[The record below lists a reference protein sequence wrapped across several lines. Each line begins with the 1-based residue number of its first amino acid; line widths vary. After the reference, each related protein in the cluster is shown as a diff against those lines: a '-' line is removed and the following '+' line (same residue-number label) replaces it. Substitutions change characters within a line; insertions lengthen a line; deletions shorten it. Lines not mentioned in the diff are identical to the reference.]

1 MEAKRE
7 QALVGL
13 FVLVAGGLL
22 VITLVLLSGAF
33 TTGDT
38 TFHTYFKNAGGL
50 QPGSEV
56 RYAGGPPIGRVS
68 KVQVDAQDATRMK
81 VDFAVHPNIPVKTDS
96 TVLITSNSPLGE
108 NFLGIIP
115 GTNAAPRA
123 PAGYTLKSKE
133 FVSFA
138 DLADKIN
145 ALAPAANELLV
156 NLNDRVVELK
166 ETLNRVNDLLNDRN
180 RENIA
185 ESLANVRGMLQEDR
199 PLVHSTLD
207 HVNTASAKL
216 GPLID
221 DFKKTSAQ
229 ANETLNHIDSMI
241 KENRPDVRSAVKN
254 LRASLAKANSILSQ
268 LDNTVA
274 NNSENLDEII
284 DNLRRITENMTA
296 FTETIRERPYLLI
309 RSSEPKNHEPGKEPP
324 K

>member
-22 VITLVLLSGAF
+22 AITLILLSGAF

-38 TFHTYFKNAGGL
+38 TFHAFFKNAGGL

-56 RYAGGPPIGRVS
+56 RYAGGPPIGRVR
-68 KVQVDAQDATRMK
+68 KVQVDPANSTRMQI
-81 VDFAVHPNIPVKTDS
+81 DFAIHPNIPVKTDS
-96 TVLITSNSPLGE
+96 TVIITSNSPLGE
-108 NFLGIIP
+108 NFLDILAGTIP
-115 GTNAAPRA
+115 AQRA
-123 PAGYTLKSKE
+123 PAGYTLQSKE
-133 FVSFA
+133 PVSFS
-138 DLADKIN
+138 DIADKIN
-145 ALAPAANELLV
+145 ALAPTAQELIV

-166 ETLNRVNDLLNDRN
+166 VTLNRVNDLLNDRN
-180 RENIA
+180 RANVA

-199 PLVHSTLD
+199 PLVHSSLE

-221 DFKKTSAQ
+221 DFKKTSQQ
-229 ANETLNHIDSMI
+229 ANVTLDHIDSMI

-254 LRASLAKANSILSQ
+254 LRASLVKANSILSQ

-296 FTETIRERPYLLI
+296 FTETIREKPYLLI

>member
-22 VITLVLLSGAF
+22 IITLVLLSGAL

-38 TFHTYFKNAGGL
+38 TFHAFFKNAGGL

-56 RYAGGPPIGRVS
+56 RYAGGPPIGRVR
-68 KVQVDAQDATRMK
+68 KVQVDPGNSTRMQ
-81 VDFAVHPNIPVKTDS
+81 VDFAIHPNIPVKTDS
-96 TVLITSNSPLGE
+96 TVIITSNSPLGE
-108 NFLGIIP
+108 NFLDILAGTIP
-115 GTNAAPRA
+115 ARRA
-123 PAGYTLKSKE
+123 PAGYTLQSRE
-133 FVSFA
+133 PVSFS

-145 ALAPAANELLV
+145 ALAPTANELLV
-156 NLNDRVVELK
+156 NLNERVVELK

-221 DFKKTSAQ
+221 DFKKTSEQ
-229 ANETLNHIDSMI
+229 ANVTLDHIDSMI
-241 KENRPDVRSAVKN
+241 KENRPDIRSAVKN

-268 LDNTVA
+268 LDTTVA

-296 FTETIRERPYLLI
+296 FTETIRDKPYLLI
-309 RSSEPKNHEPGKEPP
+309 RSSDPKRHEPGEAPP

>member
-22 VITLVLLSGAF
+22 ILTLVLLSGAL

-38 TFHTYFKNAGGL
+38 TFHTFFKNAGGL

-56 RYAGGPPIGRVS
+56 RYAGGPPIGRVR
-68 KVQVDAQDATRMK
+68 KVQVDPGNSTRMQ

-96 TVLITSNSPLGE
+96 MVIITSNSPLGE
-108 NFLGIIP
+108 NFLDILAGTIP
-115 GTNAAPRA
+115 APRA
-123 PAGYTLKSKE
+123 PAGSTLQSKE
-133 FVSFA
+133 PVSFA
-138 DLADKIN
+138 DIADKIN
-145 ALAPAANELLV
+145 ALAPTAQELLV

-221 DFKKTSAQ
+221 DFKKTSEQ
-229 ANETLNHIDSMI
+229 ANVTLDHIDSMI

-309 RSSEPKNHEPGKEPP
+309 RSSEPKSHEPGQEPP

>member
-56 RYAGGPPIGRVS
+56 RYGGGPPIGRVS
-68 KVQVDAQDATRMK
+68 KVQVDPQDATRMK

-96 TVLITSNSPLGE
+96 TALITSNSPLGE

-123 PAGYTLKSKE
+123 PAGYTLKAKE

-145 ALAPAANELLV
+145 ALAPTANELLV

-221 DFKKTSAQ
+221 DFKKTSEQ

-268 LDNTVA
+268 LDNTVT

>member
-38 TFHTYFKNAGGL
+38 TFHAFFKNAGGL

-56 RYAGGPPIGRVS
+56 RYAGGPPIGRVR
-68 KVQVDAQDATRMK
+68 KVQVDPANSTRMQI
-81 VDFAVHPNIPVKTDS
+81 DFAIHPNIPVKTDS
-96 TVLITSNSPLGE
+96 TVIITSNSPLGE
-108 NFLGIIP
+108 NFLDILAGTIP
-115 GTNAAPRA
+115 AQRA
-123 PAGYTLKSKE
+123 PAGYTLQSKE
-133 FVSFA
+133 PVSFS
-138 DLADKIN
+138 DIADKIN
-145 ALAPAANELLV
+145 ALAPTAQELIV

-166 ETLNRVNDLLNDRN
+166 VTLNRVNDLLNDRN
-180 RENIA
+180 RENVA

-199 PLVHSTLD
+199 PLVHSSLE

-221 DFKKTSAQ
+221 DFKKTSEQ
-229 ANETLNHIDSMI
+229 ANVTLDRIDSMI

-254 LRASLAKANSILSQ
+254 LRASLIKANSILSQ

-296 FTETIRERPYLLI
+296 FTETIREKPYLLI

>member
-22 VITLVLLSGAF
+22 IVTLVLLSGAL

-38 TFHTYFKNAGGL
+38 TFHTFFKNAGGL

-56 RYAGGPPIGRVS
+56 RYAGGPPIGRVR
-68 KVQVDAQDATRMK
+68 KVQVDPGNSTRMQ

-96 TVLITSNSPLGE
+96 LVIITSNSPLGE
-108 NFLGIIP
+108 NFLDILAGTIP
-115 GTNAAPRA
+115 AQRA
-123 PAGYTLKSKE
+123 PAGYTLQSKE
-133 FVSFA
+133 PVSFS
-138 DLADKIN
+138 DIADKIN
-145 ALAPAANELLV
+145 ALAPTANELLV

-221 DFKKTSAQ
+221 DFKKTSEQ
-229 ANETLNHIDSMI
+229 ANVTLDHIDSMI
-241 KENRPDVRSAVKN
+241 KENRTDVRSAVKN

-268 LDNTVA
+268 LDTTVA

-296 FTETIRERPYLLI
+296 FTETIREKPYLLI
-309 RSSEPKNHEPGKEPP
+309 RSADPKRHEPGEAPP

>member
-22 VITLVLLSGAF
+22 IVTLVLLSGAL

-38 TFHTYFKNAGGL
+38 TFHAFFKNAGGL

-56 RYAGGPPIGRVS
+56 RYAGGPPIGRVR
-68 KVQVDAQDATRMK
+68 KVQVDPGNSTRMQ
-81 VDFAVHPNIPVKTDS
+81 VDFAIHPNIPVKTDS
-96 TVLITSNSPLGE
+96 TVIITSNSPLGE
-108 NFLGIIP
+108 NFLDILAGTIP
-115 GTNAAPRA
+115 AQRA
-123 PAGYTLKSKE
+123 PAGYTLQSRE
-133 FVSFA
+133 PVSFS
-138 DLADKIN
+138 DIADKIN
-145 ALAPAANELLV
+145 ALAPTANELLV

-221 DFKKTSAQ
+221 DFKKTSEQ
-229 ANETLNHIDSMI
+229 ANVTLDHIDSMI

-268 LDNTVA
+268 LDTTVA

-296 FTETIRERPYLLI
+296 FTETIREKPYLLI
-309 RSSEPKNHEPGKEPP
+309 RSSDPKRHEPGEPP
-324 K
+324 PK

>member
-22 VITLVLLSGAF
+22 IVTLILLSGAL
-33 TTGDT
+33 TTGDS

-56 RYAGGPPIGRVS
+56 RYAGGPPVGRVS
-68 KVQVDAQDATRMK
+68 KVQVDPQDATRMK

-115 GTNAAPRA
+115 GTNAAARA

-138 DLADKIN
+138 DIADKIN
-145 ALAPAANELLV
+145 ALAPSANELIV
-156 NLNDRVVELK
+156 NLNARVVELK
-166 ETLNRVNDLLNDRN
+166 ETLSRVNDLLNDRN
-180 RENIA
+180 RANIG

-199 PLVHSTLD
+199 PLVHSTLE
-207 HVNTASAKL
+207 HINTASAKL
-216 GPLID
+216 SPLID
-221 DFKKTSAQ
+221 DFHKTTLE
-229 ANETLNHIDSMI
+229 ANQTLDRIDSMI
-241 KENRPDVRSAVKN
+241 KDNRADVREAVKN
-254 LRASLAKANSILSQ
+254 LRSSLAKADSIVSQ
-268 LDNTVA
+268 LDNTIA

-284 DNLRRITENMTA
+284 DNIRRITENMNA
-296 FTETIRERPYLLI
+296 FTETIRARPYTLI
-309 RSSEPKNHEPGKEPP
+309 RSSEPKPHQPGEAPP
-324 K
+324 Q

>member
-22 VITLVLLSGAF
+22 AVTLVLLSGAL

-38 TFHTYFKNAGGL
+38 TFHTYFKSAGGL
-50 QPGSEV
+50 QAGSEV
-56 RYAGGPPIGRVS
+56 RYLNGPPIGRVR
-68 KVQVDAQDATRMK
+68 KVQVDPQDATRMK
-81 VDFAVHPNIPVKTDS
+81 VDFAVHPDIPVKTDS
-96 TVLITSNSPLGE
+96 LAEVTSNSPLGE
-108 NFLGIIP
+108 NYLGIKA
-115 GTNAAPRA
+115 GTPPAPRA
-123 PAGYTLKSKE
+123 PAGYTIKSKE
-133 FVSFA
+133 PVSFS

-145 ALAPAANELLV
+145 ALAPAANELIV

-166 ETLNRVNDLLNDRN
+166 VTLNRVNDLLNDRN
-180 RENIA
+180 RENVA
-185 ESLANVRGMLQEDR
+185 ESLSNVRGMLQEDR
-199 PLVHSTLD
+199 PLVHSSLE

-221 DFKKTSAQ
+221 DFKKTSQQ
-229 ANETLNHIDSMI
+229 ANVTLDRIDSMI

-254 LRASLAKANSILSQ
+254 LRASLVKANSILSQ

-296 FTETIRERPYLLI
+296 FTETIREKPYLLI

>member
-22 VITLVLLSGAF
+22 AVTLVLLSGAL

-38 TFHTYFKNAGGL
+38 TFHTFFKNAGGL

-56 RYAGGPPIGRVS
+56 RYAGGPPIGRVRR
-68 KVQVDAQDATRMK
+68 VQVDPTNSTRMQ

-96 TVLITSNSPLGE
+96 SVIITSNSPLGE
-108 NFLGIIP
+108 NFLDILAGTIP
-115 GTNAAPRA
+115 AQRA
-123 PAGYTLKSKE
+123 PAGYTLQSKE
-133 FVSFA
+133 PVSFS
-138 DLADKIN
+138 DIADKIN
-145 ALAPAANELLV
+145 ALAPAANELIV

-166 ETLNRVNDLLNDRN
+166 VTLNRVNDLLNDRN
-180 RENIA
+180 RENVA

-199 PLVHSTLD
+199 PLVHSTLE

-221 DFKKTSAQ
+221 DFKKTSEQ
-229 ANETLNHIDSMI
+229 ANVTLDHIDSMI

-296 FTETIRERPYLLI
+296 FTETIREKPYLLI

>member
-22 VITLVLLSGAF
+22 VITLILLSGAF

-68 KVQVDAQDATRMK
+68 KVQVDSQDATRMK

-138 DLADKIN
+138 DIADKIN
-145 ALAPAANELLV
+145 ALAPTANDLLV

-166 ETLNRVNDLLNDRN
+166 ETINRVNDLLNDRN
-180 RENIA
+180 RENIG

-221 DFKKTSAQ
+221 DFKKTSEQ
-229 ANETLNHIDSMI
+229 ANQTLDHIDSML
-241 KENRPDVRSAVKN
+241 KENRPDIRSAVKN

-309 RSSEPKNHEPGKEPP
+309 RSSEPKNHEPGQEPP

>member
-22 VITLVLLSGAF
+22 IVTLVLLSGAL

-38 TFHTYFKNAGGL
+38 TFHTFFKNAGGL

-56 RYAGGPPIGRVS
+56 RYAGGPPIGRVR
-68 KVQVDAQDATRMK
+68 KVQVDPGNSTRMQ

-96 TVLITSNSPLGE
+96 LVIITSNSPLGE
-108 NFLGIIP
+108 NFLDILAGTIP
-115 GTNAAPRA
+115 AQRA
-123 PAGYTLKSKE
+123 PAGYPLQSKE
-133 FVSFA
+133 PVSFS
-138 DLADKIN
+138 DIADKIN
-145 ALAPAANELLV
+145 ALAPTANELLV

-221 DFKKTSAQ
+221 DFKKTSEQ
-229 ANETLNHIDSMI
+229 ANVTLDHIDSMI
-241 KENRPDVRSAVKN
+241 KENRTDVRSAVKN

-268 LDNTVA
+268 LDTTVA

-296 FTETIRERPYLLI
+296 FTETIREKPYLLI
-309 RSSEPKNHEPGKEPP
+309 RSADPKRHEPGEAPP